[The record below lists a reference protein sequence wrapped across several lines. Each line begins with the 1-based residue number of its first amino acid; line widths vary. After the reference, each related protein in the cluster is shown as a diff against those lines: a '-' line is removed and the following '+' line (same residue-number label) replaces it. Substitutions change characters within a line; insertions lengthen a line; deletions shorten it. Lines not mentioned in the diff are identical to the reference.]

1 MFKHAKPLFLYA
13 ETSLHVGSGQSL
25 GAVDLAIQRERH
37 TQFPVIPGS
46 GLKGALRHWFFSS
59 YESLEDEL
67 FAIFG
72 PDTDNAGSHAGAVA
86 FTDARLLLFPMRVMK
101 GVMAWVTCPTVLQR
115 LKRDLAASE
124 TAIPWDVPDIASGTA
139 LHASSSAVTIGDRV
153 VLDEHV
159 FTAKQDATVDTV
171 ADFLAKTALPATDE
185 YAFFRQRLP
194 QHLLVLPDDAFRDF
208 TQQATEVQARIK
220 IDEDTGTTSGPGG
233 NLFYQE
239 NLPPESVLYA
249 LVLAHDDLSGALAGG
264 SAEELMGYVKSV
276 NHQRVQ
282 IGGDAS
288 TGKGIMCMHF
298 A

>member
-1 MFKHAKPLFLYA
+1 MFKYAKPLFLYA

-46 GLKGALRHWFFSS
+46 GLKGALRHWFFSA
-59 YESLEDEL
+59 YTDMQDEL
-67 FAIFG
+67 SAIFG

-86 FTDARLLLFPMRVMK
+86 FTDARLLLFPMRAMK
-101 GVMAWVTCPTVLQR
+101 GVMAWVTCPTVLHR
-115 LKRDLAASE
+115 LRRDFAASQM
-124 TAIPWDVPDIASGTA
+124 AVSWSVPEVGPETA
-139 LHASSSAVTIGDRV
+139 LHAPSSAVTIGDRV

-159 FTAKQDATVDTV
+159 FAAEPNDDVGTIAS
-171 ADFLAKTALPATDE
+171 FLASTALPSTDE
-185 YAFFRQRLP
+185 YTFFRERLAH
-194 QHLLVLPDDAFRDF
+194 HLLILSDDAFRDF

-220 IDEDTGTTSGPGG
+220 IDDDTGTTSGPGG

-249 LVLAHDDLSGALAGG
+249 LVLAHDDLNGALADG
-264 SAEELMGYVKSV
+264 SAEELMGYVQSV
-276 NHQRVQ
+276 DHQRVQ